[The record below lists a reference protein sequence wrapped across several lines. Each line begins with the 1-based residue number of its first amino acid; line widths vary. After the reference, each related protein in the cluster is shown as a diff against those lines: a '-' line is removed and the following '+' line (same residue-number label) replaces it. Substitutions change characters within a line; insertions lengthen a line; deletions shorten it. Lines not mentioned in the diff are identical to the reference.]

1 MVSVDDAYL
10 KSLRI
15 SCRFTISTNSRSVPV
30 ALARKR
36 KKARGKGVNPNMFSN
51 EVNGITMPA
60 MTTAIV
66 VAVKARLG
74 RLRKELPAVRMMKM
88 IHVESARVV

>member
-1 MVSVDDAYL
+1 
-10 KSLRI
+10 
-15 SCRFTISTNSRSVPV
+15 
-30 ALARKR
+30 
-36 KKARGKGVNPNMFSN
+36 MFPN

-66 VAVKARLG
+66 VAVKARLE

-88 IHVESARVV
+88 IHVESAA